1 MDEHVEKE
9 IKEKTIEETKEES
22 VEASQSATEKP
33 KYDYP
38 MWMKK
43 RIGEPGNYKWVP
55 VVEEDFKNWIHL
67 PNI

>member
-1 MDEHVEKE
+1 MDEQLNEE
-9 IKEKTIEETKEES
+9 IKEEVLEDPKNEK
-22 VEASQSATEKP
+22 EKP
-33 KYDYP
+33 KYNYP

-67 PNI
+67 PGPNPNY